1 MELWMSLLQYLL
13 EFFLALILIYL
24 LLPFGWKIFASW
36 YNAAYKP
43 NKLDQIAQPKPKQLQ
58 DSIPTVSVDEAG
70 GYRISFG
77 VAREFI
83 SGTLQIHY
91 QGQWYSSHPSQIK
104 DKSLKLISIEEFSG
118 SDIFG
123 TFQKKVLKWNLEGT
137 SISIQNNIIMY
148 PNQPILQFQLEF
160 PSGLKEVSTEN
171 LHDPIFEFPCFK
183 LEGPNQR
190 VLAYRYGIFSPP
202 TRSIRKSTQGP
213 VVFYDNELNSVV
225 FGPLDHFMIAFT
237 KQDPMISHGLEG
249 KIKEIPPGY
258 THSSLLFFTKGINKA
273 IVDWCAFLQKYHGT
287 QPKDPYAD
295 PVVANLG
302 FWTDNGAYY
311 YYRKE
316 KGMDYEQTILHISHI
331 LKERNIP
338 FKYFQLDSWWYRKDM
353 KIFWKYPPFRWLGRL
368 IGGGAFGGTI
378 LWEAIP
384 DEFPNGLKALQE
396 KIGLYFACHAR
407 WFSPKS
413 PYIQKYKCA
422 IGKSAILPMD
432 PGFWE
437 DIMRESAKWGLIMY
451 EQDWLKNTFSWIPLL
466 QEDVSATEHWL
477 TWMAEAAQRNRIS
490 IQYCMAPP
498 GAFLY
503 ALKLPAITH
512 ARVTGDYSARVTKQF
527 YYPHFSQTNILA
539 WGAGI
544 WPSLDCYLTTKTPH
558 RLYREKYPDQV
569 TLLSNLGGG
578 VICPA
583 DKAERVNRDLLMK
596 TCTEEGLLLKP
607 DRPITAN
614 DLMFKPHRKPYIMDT
629 YTRKEGL
636 FWRYIV
642 VVNLWSRRVKDTEI
656 TLRELGYTESGVLY
670 DFFTGSLKEICLDDP
685 VNVRLK
691 GMEYKYLILAPWLN
705 ENVALI
711 GAIDKFVSA
720 ANKLIPNVEKD
731 INKLSFT
738 VDYSPNSTLKLLV
751 YSKSKP
757 STIVLKETSGSIK
770 WDYDITKK
778 RLDLE
783 LSFKTNNSNTITIEF
798 YK

>member
-1 MELWMSLLQYLL
+1 MEFWISFLRYVL

-24 LLPFGWKIFASW
+24 LLPFGWKIVAPWF
-36 YNAAYKP
+36 NAAYRP
-43 NKLDQIAQPKPKQLQ
+43 SKLDQIAQPMPDQPQDAIPK
-58 DSIPTVSVDEAG
+58 VMVDETG
-70 GYRISFG
+70 SYKIHFG
-77 VAREFI
+77 VSREFTN
-83 SGTLQIHY
+83 GMLQIHY
-91 QGQWYSSHPSQIK
+91 QRQWYSSHPSKKK
-104 DKSLKLISIEEFSG
+104 DKSLKLISIEESSS

-123 TFQKKVLKWNLEGT
+123 TFKKVSMQWNLEGT
-137 SISIQNNIIMY
+137 SISIQSNIIVY

-160 PSGLKEVSTEN
+160 PLGLKEVSTKD
-171 LHDPIFEFPCFK
+171 LQVPIFKFPCFK

-190 VLAYRYGIFSPP
+190 VLAYRFGIFSPP

-213 VVFYDNELNSVV
+213 VVFYDNELNSIV

-249 KIKEIPPGY
+249 MIKEIPPGY
-258 THSSLLFFTKGINKA
+258 THSSLIFFTKGINKA
-273 IVDWCAFLQKYHGT
+273 IVDWCALLQKYHGT

-302 FWTDNGAYY
+302 FWTQNGAYY

-316 KGMDYEQTILHISHI
+316 KGMNYEQTILQASQIFKKS
-331 LKERNIP
+331 NIP
-338 FKYFQLDSWWYRKDM
+338 FKYFQLDSWWYQKDM
-353 KIFWKYPPFRWLGRL
+353 KTFWKYPPFRWLGRL

-384 DEFPNGLKALQE
+384 EEFPNGLKALQE
-396 KIGLYFACHAR
+396 KVGLHFACHAR

-422 IGKSAILPMD
+422 IGKSAVLPME
-432 PGFWE
+432 PRFWE
-437 DIMRESAKWGLIMY
+437 DLMRESAKWGLIMY
-451 EQDWLKNTFSWIPLL
+451 EQDWLRNTFSRIPLL
-466 QEDVSATEHWL
+466 QEEVSAAESWL

-490 IQYCMAPP
+490 IQYCMAPS

-544 WPSLDCYLTTKTPH
+544 WPSLDCYLTTWTPH
-558 RLYREKYPDQV
+558 RLYREKYPDQM

-583 DKAERVNRDLLMK
+583 DKAECVNRELLLK
-596 TCTEEGLLLKP
+596 TCNEEGLLLKP

-614 DLMFKPHRKPYIMDT
+614 DLMFKQHRKSYIMDT
-629 YTRKEGL
+629 YTEKEGL
-636 FWRYIV
+636 FWRYMV
-642 VVNLWSRRVKDTEI
+642 VVNLWPRRVKDTEM
-656 TLRELGYTESGVLY
+656 TLRELGYTEPGVLY
-670 DFFTGSLKEICLDDP
+670 DFFTGTLKEVRLDDP
-685 VNVRLK
+685 IDLPLK
-691 GMEYKYLILAPWLN
+691 GMECKYFIVAPWLN
-705 ENVALI
+705 DGVALI
-711 GAIDKFVSA
+711 GAPEKFVSI
-720 ANKLIPNVEKD
+720 ANKLIPKVVYNASK
-731 INKLSFT
+731 ISFT

-751 YSKSKP
+751 FSKSAP
-757 STIVLKETSGSIK
+757 SAIKLKDTSGSIK
-770 WDYDITKK
+770 WNYDATKN

-783 LSFKTNNSNTITIEF
+783 LIFTTNISNEIAMEF
-798 YK
+798 